1 MELSKVSRK
10 FLTNVPAKVR
20 KALGIEEGD
29 LLAWVVD
36 KERRIVVVRV
46 VKNPYRV
53 LRGKYRDPGLVYEI
67 VEESVDELLLRE
79 VEDARNRS

>member
-29 LLAWVVD
+29 LLAWSVNVE
-36 KERRIVVVRV
+36 KKIIVVKVI
-46 VKNPYRV
+46 KNPYKA
-53 LRGKYRDPGLVYEI
+53 LCGKYHDPTMVYDA
-67 VEESVDELLLRE
+67 VEEKVDDVLFE
-79 VEDARNRS
+79 AIRNAGNRG